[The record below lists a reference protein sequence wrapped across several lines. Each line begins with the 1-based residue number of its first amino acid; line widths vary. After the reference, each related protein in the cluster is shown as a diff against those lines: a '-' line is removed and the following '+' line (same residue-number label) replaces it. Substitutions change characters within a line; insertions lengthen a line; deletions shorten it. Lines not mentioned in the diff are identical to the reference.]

1 MSIEIL
7 TKKRKREIFGPENLV
22 PPTRDI
28 GNQEQDQSSMG
39 DLPQIQTRIDIKKL
53 HAQSSIAPFR
63 CHSFSDSLLRS
74 RNMDTEQRTRKND
87 STRKKKKRRDE
98 DPEQSSSSTV
108 VKSIVM
114 VDEQ

>member
-1 MSIEIL
+1 MSIERL

-28 GNQEQDQSSMG
+28 GNQEQDQSSLG
-39 DLPQIQTRIDIKKL
+39 DFPQRQTRTDIKKI

-63 CHSFSDSLLRS
+63 CHSLSDSLLRS

-87 STRKKKKRRDE
+87 SIDATQDATTHHPDEKKIQENRKARY
-98 DPEQSSSSTV
+98 
-108 VKSIVM
+108 
-114 VDEQ
+114 